1 MTIQNRDSFLANI
14 TEALNRPPNLV
25 DVKRPVWDYEPQKAV
40 FNGYSTEELVD
51 VFSTQCESVHTGFK
65 QINRVDLQA
74 TLRNV
79 LTDHQAKKIITPN
92 DPRHDEFNLNGLFAD
107 LTNEGSDVH
116 YWDSKLGKEN
126 QAIAERADVGITY
139 SDITLAESATVCQFN
154 DKNNSRTIS
163 LLPQSYIAIIPKST
177 LVPRLTQA
185 MQQIHSK
192 VEDGEDL
199 PSCISFISGPSNSGD
214 IEMNLVVGV
223 HGPVK
228 ATYILVD
235 DM

>member
-1 MTIQNRDSFLANI
+1 MTIINRDSFLANI
-14 TEALNRPPNLV
+14 ASNLNRPVNTEKVIKPA
-25 DVKRPVWDYEPQKAV
+25 WDYNPQKEV
-40 FNGYSTEELVD
+40 FKDFTIEELVD
-51 VFSTQCESVHTGFK
+51 VFIVQCENILTGFK
-65 QINRVDLQA
+65 RTKCADLNGK
-74 TLRNV
+74 LSKV
-79 LTDHQAKKIITPN
+79 LLEHNAHSIVTP
-92 DPRHDEFNLNGLFAD
+92 DDTRHDTFNVKALFDQLAK
-107 LTNEGSDVH
+107 EGSNIH
-116 YWDSKLGKEN
+116 YWDPTLGKEN
-126 QAIAERADVGITY
+126 QSLAEQADVGITY

-163 LLPQSYIAIIPKST
+163 LLPNSYIAIIPKST

-185 MQQIHSK
+185 MQVIHEN
-192 VEDGEDL
+192 VEKGEQV